1 MSHVPNTGIVYTLYI
16 ETSKMHKTS
25 GNLQNIKTW
34 PQGYKTFF
42 MLKSVEHKIQ
52 PAQKC

>member
-1 MSHVPNTGIVYTLYI
+1 MPPMNKMSHVPNTGIVYTLYI

-25 GNLQNIKTW
+25 GNLQNIENW

-42 MLKSVEHKIQ
+42 IQNSFAHK
-52 PAQKC
+52 C